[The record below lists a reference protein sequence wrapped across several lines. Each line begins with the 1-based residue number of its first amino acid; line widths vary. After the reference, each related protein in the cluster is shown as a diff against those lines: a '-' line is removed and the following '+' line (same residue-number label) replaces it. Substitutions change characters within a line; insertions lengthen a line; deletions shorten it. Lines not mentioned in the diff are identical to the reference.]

1 MNSKYSVVDNNGL
14 SFINLGTMLE
24 YYKVTPVDYL
34 VKSDEGVS
42 LSDILSKPSEFYTY
56 RLYRDA
62 FGSYFKDLDTMC
74 SIYEVDKYEY
84 LKRIAMGWCVGAALS
99 KTGGKTPRT
108 EYVPFTEEEAED
120 YRDRCRLAK
129 KSSDR
134 LKSCISVH
142 YIEKRCNEIR
152 YKDRKIMK
160 SRKLDG
166 LTIIDNGNL
175 VTRKV
180 NCNGRACVDFN
191 GKEFVSVAAMCRYY
205 KIDPDV
211 FYRRKEK
218 GFSLKDCL
226 TADKYSLRK
235 KEDFTDVC
243 YTDHN
248 GDKYETLEAMCTHWG
263 ITEELYK
270 FRIKKG
276 YSVMEALCY
285 NSATTAPFVDFMG
298 NKFKNVDE
306 ICEYHDV
313 NCNLFIENYNNGVDI
328 KTCLASSRFLYQVGT
343 LRVRCTDHLGNAYSS
358 YKDMCAAYG
367 VAPKIFNNRKRA
379 GWNVRDC
386 LLGKDRQR
394 EWNGRCQDHL
404 GNWYDSLKDMC
415 EAYNISVATFKD
427 RMKDGWDLQG
437 CLTGVNAKGGSRKC
451 QDHLGNEYPSYVKMC
466 EHWGIRYGLFM
477 GRIQN
482 GWSIKDALTREVEIS
497 TSQSKKE
504 VSHKATVRDPEGNE
518 FETLVDMC
526 KYHNVKYSTFVNRK
540 KKGRSLEDCLK
551 ATIEQAKK
559 CEDHLGNKYDSIND
573 LCRAWGITSIMY
585 RERLK
590 RGYSLKDTLELVK
603 LSRHIALPVVDLNGI
618 KYDSCIELCKANSL
632 SIAELRSLMQG
643 GISAEEA
650 LKTLL
655 EH

>member
-1 MNSKYSVVDNNGL
+1 MSCK
-14 SFINLGTMLE
+14 
-24 YYKVTPVDYL
+24 DYMGN
-34 VKSDEGVS
+34 VFNDE
-42 LSDILSKPSEFYTY
+42 SE
-56 RLYRDA
+56 
-62 FGSYFKDLDTMC
+62 MC
-74 SIYEVDKYEY
+74 K
-84 LKRIAMGWCVGAALS
+84 
-99 KTGGKTPRT
+99 
-108 EYVPFTEEEAED
+108 
-120 YRDRCRLAK
+120 
-129 KSSDR
+129 
-134 LKSCISVH
+134 
-142 YIEKRCNEIR
+142 
-152 YKDRKIMK
+152 
-160 SRKLDG
+160 
-166 LTIIDNGNL
+166 
-175 VTRKV
+175 
-180 NCNGRACVDFN
+180 
-191 GKEFVSVAAMCRYY
+191 
-205 KIDPDV
+205 
-211 FYRRKEK
+211 
-218 GFSLKDCL
+218 
-226 TADKYSLRK
+226 
-235 KEDFTDVC
+235 
-243 YTDHN
+243 
-248 GDKYETLEAMCTHWG
+248 HWG

-285 NSATTAPFVDFMG
+285 NSVTNAPFVDFMG

-306 ICEYHDV
+306 MCEFHDV

-404 GNWYDSLKDMC
+404 GKWYDSLKDMC

-427 RMKDGWDLQG
+427 RLNDGWDLQG

-451 QDHLGNEYPSYVKMC
+451 KDHLGNEYPSYVKMC

-477 GRIQN
+477 GRLQN
-482 GWSIKDALTREVEIS
+482 GWSIEDALTREVEIS

-504 VSHKATVRDPEGNE
+504 VRHKSTVRDPEGNE

-573 LCRAWGITSIMY
+573 LCRTWGITSIMY

-618 KYDSCIELCKANSL
+618 KYDSCIELCKANNIA
-632 SIAELRSLMQG
+632 IAELRSLMQG

-655 EH
+655 ER

>member
-84 LKRIAMGWCVGAALS
+84 LRRIAMGWCVGAALS

-108 EYVPFTEEEAED
+108 EYVPFTEEEGED

-166 LTIIDNGNL
+166 LTVIDNGNL
-175 VTRKV
+175 VKRKV

-226 TADKYSLRK
+226 TADKYSLRT

-263 ITEELYK
+263 ISVNTYK
-270 FRIKKG
+270 KRCLSGKTLKETLETPMSKTMPVDHKG
-276 YSVMEALCY
+276 IRYRNMNE
-285 NSATTAPFVDFMG
+285 
-298 NKFKNVDE
+298 
-306 ICEYHDV
+306 
-313 NCNLFIENYNNGVDI
+313 
-328 KTCLASSRFLYQVGT
+328 
-343 LRVRCTDHLGNAYSS
+343 
-358 YKDMCAAYG
+358 MCAAYG
-367 VAPKIFNNRKRA
+367 IKYATFRVRLRNGWTLEEALTNPRNVTQGNCVECYDFKGNKFKSYQDMCKAYNITYMTFLYRKNL
-379 GWNVRDC
+379 GQTLEEC
-386 LLGKDRQR
+386 LLGTRA
-394 EWNGRCQDHL
+394 N
-404 GNWYDSLKDMC
+404 
-415 EAYNISVATFKD
+415 
-427 RMKDGWDLQG
+427 
-437 CLTGVNAKGGSRKC
+437 KC
-451 QDHLGNEYPSYVKMC
+451 CCAM
-466 EHWGIRYGLFM
+466 
-477 GRIQN
+477 
-482 GWSIKDALTREVEIS
+482 
-497 TSQSKKE
+497 
-504 VSHKATVRDPEGNE
+504 
-518 FETLVDMC
+518 
-526 KYHNVKYSTFVNRK
+526 
-540 KKGRSLEDCLK
+540 
-551 ATIEQAKK
+551 
-559 CEDHLGNKYDSIND
+559 EDHLGNKFVSKAE
-573 LCRAWGITSIMY
+573 LCRAWGINPETLKYRVKKGLSMKDALEFVSISKKVRMPT
-585 RERLK
+585 RDLA
-590 RGYSLKDTLELVK
+590 GKD
-603 LSRHIALPVVDLNGI
+603 
-618 KYDSCIELCKANSL
+618 YYSCIELCKSL
-632 SIAELRSLMQG
+632 DIDIERLRTLMLSG
-643 GISAEEA
+643 VTAEEA
-650 LKTLL
+650 ISKLKFGL
-655 EH
+655 